1 MRKRRPWQRVQ
12 AATAAVTEAIS
23 SLSPALLA
31 RLDRC
36 GSWLWAQM
44 PLNEKSNWMLSLY
57 SCFLGKKSAVRRNR
71 EIGGF
76 TGPSYYARTA
86 YGLLAFWSWSAW
98 QGDRKSNV
106 VAQDNVPSRDRGPH
120 QS

>member
-1 MRKRRPWQRVQ
+1 MRKRWPWQRVQ

-31 RLDRC
+31 RLGRLRFLVE
-36 GSWLWAQM
+36 GSDAAKREISLDV
-44 PLNEKSNWMLSLY
+44 KLY
-57 SCFLGKKSAVRRNR
+57 SCFLGRKSAVRRNR

-86 YGLLAFWSWSAW
+86 YCLLAFWSWSAW